1 MLDEI
6 EITVLAGNGG
16 NGGLSF
22 RREKYVPRGGPDGG
36 DGGRGGDVVLEADNQ
51 IRLLDRLARRKTVR
65 AGNGQ
70 NGGPARKH
78 GKDGESVTLR
88 VPVGTIVYRAG
99 SDEPA
104 ADLTVHGQRL
114 VVARGESGG
123 KGNGRMATSTR
134 RTPRIAERGLPG
146 EKAAIRLEL
155 RLLADVG
162 LVGLPNA
169 GKSSLL
175 RKVSAARP
183 KVGAYPFT
191 TLEPSVGVVER
202 GYETIIVADI
212 PGLIEG
218 AHEGAGLGTKFLR
231 HIGRTAVLLHVVDVS
246 APDVWR
252 DIETI
257 RGELEAYGEGLGSK
271 PWLVALNKTDLAAAS
286 ERLPQLRRDLK
297 KRGIETFAVSALTGD
312 GTAEL
317 TGALFEAVH
326 AQREEES
333 KRTAGMEQAVLR
345 PKAISP
351 VEVRRIDGG
360 FRVLG
365 DQPRE
370 AALRL
375 GNESEEAAFELERRL
390 QRMGVVRALRR
401 AGAAEGDR
409 VVIGDVELEWPL

>member
-1 MLDEI
+1 MLDEL
-6 EITVLAGNGG
+6 EITVIAGDGG

-51 IRLLDRLARRKTVR
+51 VRLLDRLARRKTVR

-78 GKDGESVTLR
+78 GKDGESVALH
-88 VPVGTIVYRAG
+88 VPVGTIVYRA
-99 SDEPA
+99 SSAEA
-104 ADLTVHGQRL
+104 VADLTVHGQRI
-114 VVARGESGG
+114 VVAKGESGG
-123 KGNGRMATSTR
+123 KGNARMATSTR
-134 RTPRIAERGLPG
+134 RTPRIVERGLPG
-146 EKAAIRLEL
+146 EREVIRLEL

-162 LVGLPNA
+162 LAGLPNA

-175 RKVSAARP
+175 RTVSAARP

-191 TLEPSVGVVER
+191 TLEPSIGVVEQ

-231 HIGRTAVLLHVVDVS
+231 HIGRTAVLLHVVDAS
-246 APDVWR
+246 APDVWH

-257 RGELEAYGEGLGSK
+257 RGELEAYGEGLGVK
-271 PWLVALNKTDLAAAS
+271 PWLVALNKTDLPEVR

-312 GTAEL
+312 GTPEL
-317 TGALFEAVH
+317 VSALFQAVQK
-326 AQREEES
+326 QREEEATRS
-333 KRTAGMEQAVLR
+333 QGAEQTVLR
-345 PKAISP
+345 PRPLAP
-351 VEVRRIDGG
+351 VAVRRVEGG

-370 AALRL
+370 AAIRL
-375 GNESEEAAFELERRL
+375 GNASEEATFELERRL

-401 AGAAEGDR
+401 AGAADGDR
-409 VVIGDVELEWPL
+409 VVIGEVELEWPL

>member
-1 MLDEI
+1 MLDEL
-6 EITVLAGNGG
+6 EITVIAGDGG

-78 GKDGESVTLR
+78 GKDGEGVTLR

-99 SDEPA
+99 SDEAA
-104 ADLTVHGQRL
+104 ADLTVHGQRI
-114 VVARGESGG
+114 VVAKGEGGG
-123 KGNGRMATSTR
+123 KGNARMATSTR
-134 RTPRIAERGLPG
+134 RTPRIVERGLPG
-146 EKAAIRLEL
+146 ERAAIRLEL

-162 LVGLPNA
+162 LAGLPNA

-191 TLEPSVGVVER
+191 TLEPSIGVVES

-231 HIGRTAVLLHVVDVS
+231 HIGRTAVLLHVVDAS
-246 APDVWR
+246 APDVWH

-257 RGELEAYGEGLGSK
+257 RGELEAYGEGLGAK
-271 PWLVALNKTDLAAAS
+271 PWLVALNKTDLPEVS

-312 GTAEL
+312 GTPEL
-317 TGALFEAVH
+317 VSALFEAVH
-326 AQREEES
+326 KQREEEAKRS
-333 KRTAGMEQAVLR
+333 KGAEETVLR
-345 PKAISP
+345 PKPLAP
-351 VEVRRIDGG
+351 VAVRRVEGG

-370 AALRL
+370 AAIRL
-375 GNESEEAAFELERRL
+375 GNASEEAAFELERRL

-409 VVIGDVELEWPL
+409 VVIGDVELVWPL